1 MITAG
6 YHQEEDSDLS
16 SSGHARSRSYHH
28 APLGSRPKV
37 DIHHT
42 RKFAVSYSWLYMYCI
57 DNLCDRMGSRNMKIL
72 KRIYIRNIRGDSF
85 YMYLAVGTMLDN
97 MTRQRDAP
105 YPKSS
110 IVYINLTLNVIRGHW
125 RSLIRSKSAKN
136 MRIHPG
142 PQLFAY
148 KNYKYYELYHSNLRG
163 N

>member
-6 YHQEEDSDLS
+6 YHQEEESDLS

-57 DNLCDRMGSRNMKIL
+57 DNLCD
-72 KRIYIRNIRGDSF
+72 
-85 YMYLAVGTMLDN
+85 N

-110 IVYINLTLNVIRGHW
+110 IVYISLTLNVIRGHC
-125 RSLIRSKSAKN
+125 RSLNRSKSAKN